1 MFWHN
6 IKIKIFLG
14 IVVVLT
20 FVFFFNVSVIEEIN
34 KTPEILHKDPIYV
47 SMVFGGDIMLDRGVR
62 AKVEK
67 NFNGDYNK
75 IFENINLKN
84 YDIFFANLE
93 GTVSDKGK
101 DSGSKYSFRMD
112 PLVLPALKN
121 IGINILSV
129 ANNHVGDWGREAYID
144 TLTRLKEND
153 IFSTGGGNT
162 STEAEQPVIIEKY
175 GIKIGFLAFSDKGPD
190 WMKATETKAGL
201 LIASNP
207 RFEEIIQNASRQVDY
222 LIVSFH
228 FGEEYQPIHDPRQEY
243 LAHTAVDNGAKIII
257 GAHPHVIQD
266 TEKYKNGFIA
276 YSLGNFIFDQSW
288 SKATMQGMLLEIKLY
303 EDGNMIIKKNI
314 TQLNKF
320 FQPTIAI
327 EGIEEEIKFQN

>member
-1 MFWHN
+1 M
-6 IKIKIFLG
+6 KIKIFSG
-14 IVVVLT
+14 IVVILT
-20 FVFFFNVSVIEEIN
+20 FVFFFNASIIEEIN
-34 KTPEILHKDPIYV
+34 KLPEIQYPNYV
-47 SMVFGGDIMLDRGVR
+47 SMIFGGDIMLDRGVR
-62 AKVEK
+62 AKIEK

-93 GTVSDKGK
+93 GTASDKGK
-101 DSGSKYSFRMD
+101 DGGGKYSFRMD

-129 ANNHVGDWGREAYID
+129 ANNHVGDWGRESYID
-144 TLTRLKEND
+144 TLARLKEND
-153 IFSTGGGNT
+153 ILYTGGGNT
-162 STEAEQPVIIEKY
+162 SVEAEHPTIIEKY
-175 GIKIGFLAFSDKGPD
+175 GMKIGFLAFSDKGPD
-190 WMKATETKAGL
+190 WMKVTETKAGL

-207 RFEEIIQNASRQVDY
+207 NFDEIIQNASNQVDY

-228 FGEEYQPIHDPRQEY
+228 FGEEYQPIHDSRQEH
-243 LAHTAVDNGAKIII
+243 LAHTAIDNGAKIII

-266 TEKYKNGFIA
+266 TEIYKNGFIA

-320 FQPTIAI
+320 FQPAIAI